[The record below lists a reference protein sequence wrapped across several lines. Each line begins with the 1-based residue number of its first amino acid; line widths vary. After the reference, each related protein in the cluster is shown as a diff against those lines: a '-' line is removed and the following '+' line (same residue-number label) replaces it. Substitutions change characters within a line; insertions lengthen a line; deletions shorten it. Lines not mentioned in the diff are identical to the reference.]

1 MTTEEIVRERERSRE
16 IEAKREYPDNDEC
29 RNAYIKG
36 AEWADDFIFLD
47 FKWQG
52 PDEEPVAKNFQIIYY
67 SEYFRTF
74 EMDYGY
80 NLVIAHG
87 GEEMSWKN
95 VVKKKKIS
103 IWTYADWLLPME
115 QGTWFGEQEIKD
127 AE

>member
-1 MTTEEIVRERERSRE
+1 MTPAEIRSREKSIE
-16 IEAKREYPDNDEC
+16 IEAKWEYPDNDEC
-29 RNAYIKG
+29 RNAFIKG
-36 AEWADDFIFLD
+36 AEWADEYVFFDQQ
-47 FKWQG
+47 WQE
-52 PDEEPVAKNFQIIYY
+52 PYEEPVAKNFQIIYY

-74 EMDYGY
+74 EIDYGY

-103 IWTYADWLLPME
+103 KWAYADWLLPIE
-115 QGTWFGEQEIKD
+115 EADCFGEQEIKN